1 MGHRA
6 QLVLVENNNY
16 RLFECHWCA
25 KNISADIFWGVQY
38 AVPYIRDQKPVN
50 NDNWMDHVWAEG
62 GVLVD
67 LDRQYLLIYGSE
79 LLELDIPLQRI
90 YIELLQ
96 ESWTGWNV
104 QWAYDG
110 IADLGAY
117 VGLSKRQFLSNS
129 TSVTPPWAEF
139 PLVREGD
146 HRQIN
151 IIGSFIFDDQT
162 SESAAHIL
170 PLDELRASDLL
181 CYGPGIVELAKQALG
196 SDVVS
201 LQDADEFPVAGFHI
215 DVPAKRVEF
224 WSADDPG
231 VLETLLPLWPGWEL
245 FWLKDN
251 FEAHLSRLNNRVI
264 FPAIDTEKLIARLRK
279 ALTRDDDFNPIQ
291 MMQNIIQD
299 RESQGHRVQVN
310 PNALTFAPQEIN
322 TDSREQIFD
331 AAVARWREKR
341 LGTP

>member
-6 QLVLVENNNY
+6 QLVLVENNDY
-16 RLFECHWCA
+16 HLFDCHWCA
-25 KNISADIFWGVQY
+25 RNIPTNIFWGVQY
-38 AVPYIRDQKPVN
+38 AVPYIHNQKPIN
-50 NDNWMDHVWAEG
+50 NHNWMDHVWAEG

-67 LDRQYLLIYGSE
+67 LDLQHLLIFGSE

-96 ESWTGWNV
+96 QSWTGWDV

-117 VGLSKRQFLSNS
+117 VGLPRRQFLSNS
-129 TSVTPPWAEF
+129 TSDMPPWAEF

-151 IIGSFIFDDQT
+151 IIGSFIFGDQA
-162 SESAAHIL
+162 SEVPAHIL

-181 CYGPGIVELAKQALG
+181 CYGPGIVELAKQAPG
-196 SDVVS
+196 RDIVS
-201 LQDADEFPVAGFHI
+201 LQDADEFPLAGFHI

-231 VLETLLPLWPGWEL
+231 ALDILPPLWPGWEL
-245 FWLKDN
+245 IWLKDN
-251 FEAHLSRLNNRVI
+251 FETHLSRLNNRVI
-264 FPAIDTEKLIARLRK
+264 FPAIDTEKLISRLRK
-279 ALTRDDDFNPIQ
+279 ALTREDDFNPIQ
-291 MMQNIIQD
+291 MMQNVIQD
-299 RESQGHRVQVN
+299 RESQGHKVQVN
-310 PNALTFAPQEIN
+310 PNALIFAPQDNDAI
-322 TDSREQIFD
+322 SREQIFD
-331 AAVARWREKR
+331 AAVARWRAKR
-341 LGTP
+341 TASL